1 MDLTDILNPALFC
14 TETVRFGAFFALNW
28 CEIVLNGALRGRT
41 GFNSLAWDTSNKPTL
56 KGGWRNFASRHF
68 FSKKLLTAARL
79 LVILPLPTATDE

>member
-56 KGGWRNFASRHF
+56 KGGWRNFASRKNF
-68 FSKKLLTAARL
+68 
-79 LVILPLPTATDE
+79 